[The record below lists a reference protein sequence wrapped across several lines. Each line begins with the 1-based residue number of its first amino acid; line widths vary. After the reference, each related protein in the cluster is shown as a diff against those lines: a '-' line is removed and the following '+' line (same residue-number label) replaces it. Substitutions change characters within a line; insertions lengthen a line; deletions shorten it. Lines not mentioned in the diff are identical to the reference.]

1 MSHPTFCSERYAAY
15 DNIGRVAAKHFF
27 EQIGYTFVPETEQYG
42 AYDLTMQSPHG
53 EFVHIEVEVTKAWTG
68 RCFPYSYMSVPTR
81 KSTSKADMFVKVN
94 VSGNSILVC
103 PMNRIKSAPIIRK
116 DTTLSRNEPFYNVD
130 VATIS
135 SYYLEDGEWYTD
147 DDESIT
153 P

>member
-1 MSHPTFCSERYAAY
+1 
-15 DNIGRVAAKHFF
+15 
-27 EQIGYTFVPETEQYG
+27 
-42 AYDLTMQSPHG
+42 
-53 EFVHIEVEVTKAWTG
+53 
-68 RCFPYSYMSVPTR
+68 MSVPTR

-103 PMNRIKSAPIIRK
+103 PMDRIKAAPIIRK

-135 SYYLEDGEWYTD
+135 SYYLENSIWYTD
-147 DDESIT
+147 DDESMT